1 MAKKHKKL
9 NIKRVGEI
17 MEELDSPH
25 GDFDLTEQFMRNGAG
40 APPGPKASQPM
51 LAAFR
56 NTYEAVSSE
65 HLAQEIF
72 TMGRLREY
80 FQAWIIPKMPDPLPT
95 YIEELDYMGFPMRTS
110 FDGSP
115 CIMVRYRGAIEA
127 RAEEVEALDATSED
141 LSPAEVVPEEVKP
154 TEVMVYTD
162 DWEDDL
168 SDLPPFEVEK

>member
-1 MAKKHKKL
+1 MKKKKRNNGL
-9 NIKRVGEI
+9 KRVGEV
-17 MEELDSPH
+17 MDSLDTPH
-25 GDFDLTEQFMRNGAG
+25 GEFDLTEQFMHNGASG
-40 APPGPKASQPM
+40 PPGPKASQPM
-51 LAAFR
+51 LSAFR
-56 NTYEAVSSE
+56 NAYEAVSSE

-80 FQAWIIPKMPDPLPT
+80 FQAWIIPKMPDPLPI

-115 CIMVRYRGAIEA
+115 CIMVRYRGAMEV
-127 RAEEVEALDATSED
+127 RAEEVEALDAT
-141 LSPAEVVPEEVKP
+141 PVEVKPEEVKP

-168 SDLPPFEVEK
+168 SDLPPFEEE